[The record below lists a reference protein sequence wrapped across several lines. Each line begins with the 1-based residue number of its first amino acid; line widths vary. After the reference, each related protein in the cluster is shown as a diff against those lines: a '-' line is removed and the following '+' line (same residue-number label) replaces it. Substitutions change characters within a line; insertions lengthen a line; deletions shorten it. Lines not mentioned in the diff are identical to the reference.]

1 MTMAPSIHEYVEVRH
16 PSSVSSEDSEYGSMA
31 ASAFLPE
38 VVFTPA
44 HLQFLNKRLSMLEPE
59 DILRWCLITLP
70 GLFQTTALGLT
81 VNDPTPTRIPTF
93 S

>member
-1 MTMAPSIHEYVEVRH
+1 MSPSMQEYVVVRH
-16 PSSVSSEDSEYGSMA
+16 RGSVSPEDSEYGSMA

-44 HLQFLNKRLSMLEPE
+44 HLNFLNQRLSMLEPE

-81 VNDPTPTRIPTF
+81 GFTPPL
-93 S
+93 